1 MDAEASEAA
10 SMDFGMWGILK
21 RLYKSGMSTLSLAI
35 LTSLK
40 RMNGINLNIK
50 N

>member
-1 MDAEASEAA
+1 MDTEAPEAA

-21 RLYKSGMSTLSLAI
+21 RLYKSGVLTLSLVI

-40 RMNGINLNIK
+40 GCIE
-50 N
+50 